1 MLRITPSED
10 GTTLTL
16 RLEGKLAG
24 PWVEAAAQAWSQ
36 VRTERPGASIQ
47 ADLSGLVFVDE
58 TGQALLRRMHAEGC
72 AFIGGNCYVGPLVK
86 RATGESGFV
95 QPRALPVLA
104 LAGLL
109 AAASAAQAAEPM
121 PLSLK
126 QALQIALKQSP
137 QMQIAELDQAKAQ
150 EDAKASYGGI
160 LPSVTGYAQG
170 TRTKQN
176 LDAFLGIP
184 TPGGPH
190 VVGPFNAGSIGVS
203 AEAPLFDLSLWHK
216 WKAAKADASAAEAQ
230 AMGTREQVTALV
242 VGQYFSAQRAEAAVK
257 AAEFRVQLA
266 AALGQLAD
274 DQQKAGVG
282 TGIDTLRAKVQ
293 IQSERQRLIQAQTQL
308 KTSSYA
314 LVRLLALDPATE
326 IEVTDALAAPAIPEM
341 DFDAAYKQGLASRPE
356 LAAVKAD
363 AESAQQK
370 RAEAQALRLPSIV
383 ATGSYASN
391 GLQGQPWVPTYQIG
405 IGVKV
410 PLFMGGRVNAG
421 VAKARLQEQ
430 EAEQREKALEAQVGL
445 EVHTA
450 QAQLDAA
457 KHEVDVATEAVDLS
471 QQELDQA
478 RHRFEAGVSSNIE
491 VVQAQAALA
500 EANDQQIDA
509 LYRLNQARADLAR
522 ATGRLESFYAN

>member
-10 GTTLTL
+10 GSTLVL
-16 RLEGKLAG
+16 RMEGKLAG
-24 PWVEAAAQAWSQ
+24 PWVETAAQSWSQ
-36 VRTERPGASIQ
+36 ARADRPQGPIQ

-72 AFIGGNCYVGPLVK
+72 AFVGGNCSVGAIAK
-86 RATGESGFV
+86 RASDGGFADK
-95 QPRALPVLA
+95 RALPALA
-104 LAGLL
+104 LLGLM
-109 AAASAAQAAEPM
+109 AASAQAAEPM
-121 PLSLK
+121 KLSLK
-126 QALQIALKQSP
+126 QALQIALQQSP
-137 QMQIAELDQAKAQ
+137 QVQIAELDQAKAQ
-150 EDAKASYGGI
+150 EDAKADYGSV
-160 LPSVTGYAQG
+160 LPSVNAFAQG

-184 TPGGPH
+184 TPGGPK
-190 VVGPFNAGSIGVS
+190 VVGPFNAGAIGFS
-203 AEAPLFDLSLWHK
+203 AEAPLLDLSLWHK
-216 WKAAKADASAAEAQ
+216 WKAAKADASASQAQ
-230 AMGTREQVTALV
+230 AMGAREQVTALV
-242 VGQYFSAQRAEAAVK
+242 VGQFFSAQRAEAAVK

-266 AALGQLAD
+266 TALGTLAE

-293 IQSERQRLIQAQTQL
+293 LQSERQHLIQAQTQL

-314 LVRLLALDPATE
+314 LVRLLALDPSTEVEATDE
-326 IEVTDALAAPAIPEM
+326 LAAPAIPEM
-341 DFDAAYKQGLASRPE
+341 DFDAAYRQGLASRPE

-363 AESAQQK
+363 LDSAQQK

-383 ATGSYASN
+383 ATGTYESN
-391 GLQGQPWVPTYQIG
+391 GLQNQPWATTYQIG
-405 IGVKV
+405 IGIKV

-430 EAEQREKALEAQVGL
+430 EAEQRRKALEAQVGL
-445 EVHTA
+445 EIHTA

-457 KHEVDVATEAVDLS
+457 QHEVDVANEAVDLS
-471 QQELDQA
+471 SQELDQA
-478 RHRFEAGVSSNIE
+478 RHRFAAGVSSNIE